1 MKVLLIGSGA
11 REHAIAR
18 ACAKSPHLS
27 ELLCYGSG
35 LNPGI
40 QELCHVY
47 VKGSLSDV
55 EAMAEF
61 ARNQS
66 VDLAIVGPEA
76 PLELGVADALWKW
89 DIPCVGPRK
98 AAAQLET
105 SKGFTRQ
112 LMRDHG
118 IEAYP
123 KFQMFTSLKGVDEFL
138 GELGDRYVVKF
149 DGLMGGK
156 GVKVAGEHL
165 HNHQEARDYC
175 QSIFQNGG
183 ALVIEEKL
191 EGEEFSLM
199 SFCDGTHLLHTI
211 PVQDHKRAFEGDTGP
226 NTGGMGSYTDVH
238 GTLPF
243 LTDQDIQ
250 DAQKINQAI
259 ARAVMEETDTPFQG
273 ILYGGFMAMAQGVR
287 VIEYNVRFGDP
298 EAMNVLALMETDFL
312 DMCQGIVTGELNKQS
327 ISFSPLAS
335 VCKYVVPEGYPDNPV
350 RGKPIDISLVTSR
363 DTLYLAAVDQ
373 SEVGLVETGS
383 RTAAVVGVAESL
395 EEAERIAEKE
405 IRAIK
410 GPLFHRKDIGTTELI
425 QKRVEHMRKLR
436 MG

>member
-1 MKVLLIGSGA
+1 
-11 REHAIAR
+11 
-18 ACAKSPHLS
+18 
-27 ELLCYGSG
+27 
-35 LNPGI
+35 
-40 QELCHVY
+40 
-47 VKGSLSDV
+47 
-55 EAMAEF
+55 
-61 ARNQS
+61 
-66 VDLAIVGPEA
+66 
-76 PLELGVADALWKW
+76 
-89 DIPCVGPRK
+89 
-98 AAAQLET
+98 
-105 SKGFTRQ
+105 
-112 LMRDHG
+112 
-118 IEAYP
+118 
-123 KFQMFTSLKGVDEFL
+123 
-138 GELGDRYVVKF
+138 
-149 DGLMGGK
+149 
-156 GVKVAGEHL
+156 
-165 HNHQEARDYC
+165 
-175 QSIFQNGG
+175 
-183 ALVIEEKL
+183 
-191 EGEEFSLM
+191 
-199 SFCDGTHLLHTI
+199 
-211 PVQDHKRAFEGDTGP
+211 
-226 NTGGMGSYTDVH
+226 
-238 GTLPF
+238 
-243 LTDQDIQ
+243 
-250 DAQKINQAI
+250 
-259 ARAVMEETDTPFQG
+259 MEETDTPFQG